1 MARLADM
8 RGLIAPLALIVAVLG
23 VAYGLN
29 RNEPEPPPS
38 LPLAPIDSAAPA
50 QLSTATFGMG

>member
-1 MARLADM
+1 MARFADM
-8 RGLIAPLALIVAVLG
+8 RGLIAPLVLIVAVTG
-23 VAYGLN
+23 VAFGLN

-38 LPLAPIDSAAPA
+38 LPLAPLDSAAPT